1 MHTPDLLPAEGLGV
15 YWLVDVLVEDRV
27 VGVVKVVKDTVVKD
41 RSEEEEVVI
50 ATGLPMPGS
59 VVYGLA
65 RPIGSRVTPSDLGA
79 KM

>member
-1 MHTPDLLPAEGLGV
+1 MHNPALLPAEGLGV

-27 VGVVKVVKDTVVKD
+27 VRVVKVVKDTVVKD

-59 VVYGLA
+59 VV
-65 RPIGSRVTPSDLGA
+65 
-79 KM
+79 